1 MKRFTIQ
8 NLTLTLNNKDKIN
21 ILNLEFKNNK
31 YILYSTKN
39 TEIVN
44 NNDFI
49 KFEFKENI
57 QITPKKKMVELNLIT
72 KLNDETK
79 LNELIINN
87 NAVYYLKDS
96 RNIILN
102 NDKLFLILQD
112 GKLYESVKNNYDKL
126 NDLSPKNN
134 LLESKESEKNIDI
147 VSEIL
152 NKSRNSNGI
161 MVSSITTD
169 SDKSVLS
176 EEIFEKIENK
186 NILVDNE
193 NNDSSI
199 KIINLKNNDNI
210 KVGKKDRKYKSSEEI
225 IGNLCDF
232 NVKNDLSNEKYDIQE
247 ITEENNVNEMEE
259 NNVNKI
265 EENNVNKIEENNN
278 IEINV
283 NDANKIEENNNIEI
297 NVNDVNEIKEN
308 NNIIADQRLIT
319 DNYEKSILDKS
330 TSEIIVNI
338 ENKINDS
345 DEIINSSITLDSEKS
360 ISEFVKVDNNTKNIK
375 IIDNNLLKYDIQ
387 KIESS
392 STMASSQPEKIQN
405 NLEKEN
411 KNNKKEINT
420 EIFNLE
426 KILTDFNKLFDFND
440 KTNTNDKNIDK
451 NSNKETT
458 VINKNNEISENFIK
472 IIEKET
478 TNNIKKEEVKTI
490 IKKIEQKNNYVF
502 YIKTVNY
509 QNINY
514 KLQTIKLKSS
524 NDLNFINLFKTK
536 VEECNTISKNN
547 LSFELD
553 EENSSYLILY
563 MNQKYLINKINSTI
577 VLTNLVNRN
586 SQIIKNK
593 DNFKIGLNDF
603 ILYNNASIII
613 PATVSKFFD
622 NNYGTS
628 FNVYT
633 PLNI

>member
-39 TEIVN
+39 TEIIN
-44 NNDFI
+44 NNDFV

-87 NAVYYLKDS
+87 NSVYYLKDS

-112 GKLYESVKNNYDKL
+112 GKLYESTKNNYDKL
-126 NDLSPKNN
+126 NDLSSKNN
-134 LLESKESEKNIDI
+134 SFESKEPEKNIDI

-161 MVSSITTD
+161 ILSSITAD
-169 SDKSVLS
+169 SEKSTLS
-176 EEIFEKIENK
+176 EEISEKIENK

-193 NNDSSI
+193 NNDSTI
-199 KIINLKNNDNI
+199 KIINLKNNDSR
-210 KVGKKDRKYKSSEEI
+210 KVGKKDRNNKSSEEI
-225 IGNLCDF
+225 IENLCDF
-232 NVKNDLSNEKYDIQE
+232 NVIKDNLSNEKYDIQE
-247 ITEENNVNEMEE
+247 INEENNVNEIE
-259 NNVNKI
+259 NNNVEIN
-265 EENNVNKIEENNN
+265 ENDVNKIEENNN
-278 IEINV
+278 IEINE
-283 NDANKIEENNNIEI
+283 IEENTIKK
-297 NVNDVNEIKEN
+297 IKEN
-308 NNIIADQRLIT
+308 NNIVADQSSIT
-319 DNYEKSILDKS
+319 DNNDKSILDKS
-330 TSEIIVNI
+330 TPEIIINI
-338 ENKINDS
+338 ENKINDNE
-345 DEIINSSITLDSEKS
+345 EIISSSITPNSEKS
-360 ISEFVKVDNNTKNIK
+360 LLEVIKNDNNTKNIK

-387 KIESS
+387 KIEPS
-392 STMASSQPEKIQN
+392 STSTNLQPDKILN
-405 NLEKEN
+405 NLEREN

-440 KTNTNDKNIDK
+440 KNNTNDKIIDK

-458 VINKNNEISENFIK
+458 IINKNNEVKENFIK
-472 IIEKET
+472 IIEKES

-536 VEECNTISKNN
+536 VEECNTINKNN
-547 LSFELD
+547 LSLELD

-613 PATVSKFFD
+613 PATVSRFFD